1 MFMIIIYTIAF
12 NIPNIADFLNY
23 MGSIFCSVLEVYIN
37 AINLVHFACSC
48 TLFTFQENTR

>member
-23 MGSIFCSVLEVYIN
+23 MGSIFCSVLEV
-37 AINLVHFACSC
+37 LVLIVKAV
-48 TLFTFQENTR
+48 LN